1 MTHLSTTTAI
11 GLLMYC
17 RAGFEGECA
26 KEIAN
31 VAALGSLGGFVRS
44 KPDSGY
50 VEFVFH
56 EPISADRISAAFRFR
71 DLIFSRQLIRV
82 GAWIDQ
88 LPVGDRVT
96 PLLPAITSLGA
107 RFSEVLLET
116 ADTNEAKTLS
126 SFMRAFAKPL
136 GFALKKAQ
144 LIDAHDTRLPR
155 LHVFFTGSSRAC
167 VGWTNGDDA
176 SQWPMGIPR
185 LSMPRQAPSRSTL
198 KLAEAIDWFLT
209 PDETKES
216 MHEGVTAVDLGA
228 SPGGWT
234 YQLVRRGVAVTA
246 IDNGPMD
253 DTLLDSGLVDHVR
266 ADGFAYRPRYPVE
279 WMVCD
284 IVEQPIRVARLV
296 AEWIADGDCRRS
308 IFNLKLP
315 MKKRYDELARCRAAM
330 DEICEAQGVRCTI
343 RFKHLYHDR
352 EEVTGY
358 AWRSGATSA
367 SRKKNQRRNDQ

>member
-1 MTHLSTTTAI
+1 MTAAA
-11 GLLMYC
+11 GLLLYC

-31 VAALGSLGGFVRS
+31 AANEAALGGFVRS

-56 EPISADRISAAFRFR
+56 EPLPAEKIADAVRFR
-71 DLIFSRQLIRV
+71 DLVFARQMIRV
-82 GAWIDQ
+82 SAWIEQ
-88 LPVGDRVT
+88 LPVGDRVGA
-96 PLLPAITSLGA
+96 LLPAIASLQT

-144 LIDAHDTRLPR
+144 LVDAHNQTLPR
-155 LHVFFTGSSRAC
+155 LHGFFTGSSRVC
-167 VGWTNGDDA
+167 IGWSYGHDA
-176 SQWPMGIPR
+176 SPWLMGIPR

-198 KLAEAIDWFLT
+198 KLAEAIAWFLT
-209 PDETKES
+209 PDETQAS

-234 YQLVRRGVAVTA
+234 YQLVKRGVAVTA
-246 IDNGPMD
+246 VDNGPMD
-253 DTLLDSGLVDHVR
+253 DALQDSGLVEHVR
-266 ADGFAYRPRYPVE
+266 ADGFTYRPRFPVE

-296 AEWIADGDCRRS
+296 AGWIADGDCRRS

-330 DEICEAQGVRCTI
+330 DEICRAQGVHSVI
-343 RFKHLYHDR
+343 RFKHLFHDR

-358 AWRSGATSA
+358 AFRSDATPA
-367 SRKKNQRRNDQ
+367 SRKKGGRRSDQ

>member
-1 MTHLSTTTAI
+1 MSVTAAI
-11 GLLMYC
+11 GLLLYC

-31 VAALGSLGGFVRS
+31 VAAVASLNGFVRS

-50 VEFVFH
+50 VEFVFQV
-56 EPISADRISAAFRFR
+56 PLPVDKISVAVRFR
-71 DLIFSRQLIRV
+71 DLIFARQLIRV
-82 GAWIDQ
+82 SAWIDQ

-96 PLLPAITSLGA
+96 PLLPAITSLDT

-144 LIDAHDTRLPR
+144 LVDAHDTTLPR

-167 VGWTNGDDA
+167 VGWSDRGDA
-176 SQWPMGIPR
+176 STWPMGIPR

-209 PDETKES
+209 PGETKES

-253 DTLLDSGLVDHVR
+253 NTLLDSGLVDHVR

-330 DEICEAQGVRCTI
+330 DEICQAQGVHCMI

-358 AWRSGATSA
+358 AWRTEATSA
-367 SRKKNQRRNDQ
+367 SRKKSRRRSDQ